1 MANPNPNLDNL
12 TPFKPGQSG
21 NPAGKP
27 PGIPNAK
34 TRYKRILELITEKT
48 NPVTGETEKFTQ
60 LELMDMAIFNKALK
74 GDLASYK
81 EIMDRL
87 EGRSAQSVDV
97 TSGGEKLPTVII
109 ENVYGTKP
117 NFRINNEVAE
127 TDNMATDSNPE

>member
-1 MANPNPNLDNL
+1 MANNENLKPIQKGEVRNPKGY
-12 TPFKPGQSG
+12 PKGV
-21 NPAGKP
+21 
-27 PGIPNAK
+27 PNAK
-34 TRYKRILELITEKT
+34 TRYKRILELISEKK

-117 NFRINNEVAE
+117 NFRVNNEVAE
-127 TDNMATDSNPE
+127 VDNVATNSNSE